1 MHINSNDTICGIS
14 IMSVR
19 NFLRRSGRLRN
30 WRAEYAS
37 SLLKLDE
44 KQTVELLIELEEKGY
59 IEKDEL
65 YYGEQC
71 WHNTINGNALGGA
84 SAAKPYKRKTAE
96 KALAE
101 FMERVQ
107 KVNSDPY
114 YLYKVTRVV
123 LFGSYLTDVPEVSDV
138 DIALEIAPK
147 EEDVELRG
155 LQLEKRREEAE
166 KSGKRFN
173 NIVEW
178 AGVAES
184 EVWSFLKSRSRIIS
198 MHVATDELFRIAG
211 GKVVFDEANIP
222 RTP

>member
-1 MHINSNDTICGIS
+1 MRINASDTICGIS

-19 NFLRRSGRLRN
+19 NFLRSSSQPQK
-30 WRAEYAS
+30 WRAEYLS
-37 SLLKLDE
+37 SLLKLE
-44 KQTVELLIELEEKGY
+44 EIQTVELLMELEEKGY

-65 YYGEQC
+65 YYGEQY
-71 WHNTINGNALGGA
+71 WRNTINGNALGNA

-96 KALAE
+96 KALTK

-123 LFGSYLTDVPEVSDV
+123 LFGSYLSDVPEVSDV

-147 EEDVELRG
+147 EEDLEVRG

-166 KSGKRFN
+166 ISGKQFN

-178 AGVAES
+178 AGVAEL

-198 MHVATDELFRIAG
+198 MHVATDELLKLAG
-211 GKVVFDEANIP
+211 GKVVFDESNIP
-222 RTP
+222 